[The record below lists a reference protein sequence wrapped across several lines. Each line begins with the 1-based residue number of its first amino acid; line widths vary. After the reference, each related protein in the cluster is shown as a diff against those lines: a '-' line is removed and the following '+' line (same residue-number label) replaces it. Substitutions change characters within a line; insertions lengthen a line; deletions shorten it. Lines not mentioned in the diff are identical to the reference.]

1 MLRCRR
7 KSVQLSFP
15 TWWLSSHKNHWNH
28 TVTLIFPYPSNDF
41 WHTPQ
46 NIDICEKPLSLWR
59 NLGTSLNRNISMCWN
74 TRPLRGALTMFLHK
88 DATWIELGFKQW
100 LCFADI
106 GSKIGFTSLLMIFP
120 AVSHDTLPYNPTV
133 VVGYSWLLYDIM
145 LLSIC
150 VSQCYPYYET
160 CG

>member
-1 MLRCRR
+1 MVFCSTSCKKLMLDFELYICYAAEEKAYSCLFQHDGFRPT
-7 KSVQLSFP
+7 KTIEITPWLSFFHTLP
-15 TWWLSSHKNHWNH
+15 WLLTH
-28 TVTLIFPYPSNDF
+28 
-41 WHTPQ
+41 PQ

-120 AVSHDTLPYNPTV
+120 
-133 VVGYSWLLYDIM
+133 LYPMI
-145 LLSIC
+145 LCHII
-150 VSQCYPYYET
+150 QP
-160 CG
+160 